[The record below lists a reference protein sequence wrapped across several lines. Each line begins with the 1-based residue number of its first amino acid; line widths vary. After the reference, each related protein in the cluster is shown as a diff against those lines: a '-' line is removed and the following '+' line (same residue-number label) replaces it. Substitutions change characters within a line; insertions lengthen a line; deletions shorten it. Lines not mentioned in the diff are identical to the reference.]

1 MDERRIFEEPEITTY
16 DREELELDV
25 AHTGIPSREVP

>member
-1 MDERRIFEEPEITTY
+1 MAEKKEMEKPEITTY

-25 AHTGIPSREVP
+25 AHTGRPSREDA